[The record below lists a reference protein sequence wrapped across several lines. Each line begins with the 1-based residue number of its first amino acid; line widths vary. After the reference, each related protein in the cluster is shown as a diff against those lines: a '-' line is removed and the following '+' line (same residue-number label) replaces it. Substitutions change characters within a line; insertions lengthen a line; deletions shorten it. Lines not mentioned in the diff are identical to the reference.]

1 MPRTRPV
8 LRWRLALV
16 AGALLTL
23 LALPGTAEQARQTH
37 GLWVWKGPALLAQ
50 PRAAERLRNFCR
62 AQDVN
67 EVYVAVLSRGDFA
80 DPVAVADLIRTL
92 HAVHVR
98 VEALLSSTDADQPGE
113 HRAQLLDRVRR
124 IIQFDR
130 QHAQTRFDGIHL
142 DIEPQ
147 QRIENKGAGNLRF
160 LPDLVAAFR
169 AVRDLA
175 APAGLGVN
183 ADIQTKL
190 LKGSADERRQ
200 LLTALPRLT
209 LMLYELSPPGTDS
222 ALAAQRLREASQQYL
237 HLAYADLSG
246 ADLALLGIGLRTP
259 DYGAHLPQMLQILDE
274 TNGGDPH
281 YGGWSRHSYN
291 DTLTAP

>member
-1 MPRTRPV
+1 MRRS
-8 LRWRLALV
+8 WALV
-16 AGALLTL
+16 AGGLLTL
-23 LALPGTAEQARQTH
+23 LALPGTAEQPREAH

-50 PRAAERLRNFCR
+50 PQAAERLGDFCR
-62 AQDVN
+62 AEDVN

-80 DPVAVADLIRTL
+80 DSVAVADLIRTL

-98 VEALLSSTDADQPGE
+98 VEALLSSTDADEPGE

-124 IIQFDR
+124 IIQFDQ

-147 QRIENKGAGNLRF
+147 QRSENKGAGNLRF

-175 APAGLGVN
+175 APAGLGVD
-183 ADIQTKL
+183 ADIQNKL
-190 LKGSADERRQ
+190 LKGSADERRL

-222 ALAAQRLREASQQYL
+222 ALATQRLREASQQYL
-237 HLAYADLSG
+237 QIAYADLSG
-246 ADLALLGIGLRTP
+246 ADLALLGMGLRTP
-259 DYGAHLPQMLQILDE
+259 DYGARLPQMLRILDE
-274 TNGGDPH
+274 TNAGDPH